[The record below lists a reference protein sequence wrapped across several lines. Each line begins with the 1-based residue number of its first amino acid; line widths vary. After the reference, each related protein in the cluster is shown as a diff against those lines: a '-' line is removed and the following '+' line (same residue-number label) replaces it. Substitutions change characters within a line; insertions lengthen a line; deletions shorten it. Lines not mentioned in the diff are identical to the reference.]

1 MANEILTD
9 VGSGYFATWSSNVQV
24 FPTAYRDARSE
35 DIPLDVESRLTTEYN
50 FTQSIIGPNLNT
62 YIKNWA
68 AFNST
73 NPDDTPI
80 LELFISGYHFRIKG
94 INKSALETNLGSSAN
109 IYAYIDLGDS
119 QITTGQNTPILK
131 NWYTKKAGVLDTEVI
146 AGTSY
151 FCGLVF
157 STNTPSSSDPENHW
171 IQLTDENGNINSLA
185 YYPIKVTK
193 NSGLILNDINNNTA
207 SGKLALAEGY
217 HTSASGNHS
226 HAEGGAAKAE
236 QGEIQLYTS
245 ANGDY
250 SHAEGYATTASKTAS
265 HAEGL
270 RTTASGQSTHAEG
283 TGTTASGIASHAE
296 GSGNGMDKG
305 IASGDYSHSEGWLTT
320 ASETASHAEG
330 YLTVAS
336 GSYSHAEGAYTN
348 ASSKSSHAEGDYTEA
363 SGDDYVVYSG
373 GVHYARHAEG
383 IWTSALAVG
392 AHAEGIQTTAS
403 GQFSHAEGEY
413 TKASDDRSHA
423 EGYSTRALGEE
434 SHAEG
439 INTTASKQAAHAE
452 GSNTI
457 ASGIASHAE
466 GSSTNASGEAA
477 HAEGCY
483 TTASGWYAHAEGY
496 HTKAIRKSQ
505 HVFGEYN
512 ILDTTGSNISA
523 KGQYIEIVGKGESD
537 SNRSNARTL
546 DWSGNETIDGEMSAK
561 TFYARSDGRLKENI
575 KPYHCE
581 KSILDLPVVEFNF
594 IGKEEKQIGCIAQDL
609 QEICPEIVKE
619 GTNGYLEI
627 NETKLVY
634 LLLDEVKKLKKEI
647 EELKK

>member
-1 MANEILTD
+1 MANAILTD
-9 VGSGYFATWSSNVQV
+9 VGRGYFATWSSNVQV

-35 DIPLDVESRLTTEYN
+35 NIPLDVESRLTTEYN

-80 LELFISGYHFRIKG
+80 LDLFISGYHFRIKG

-109 IYAYIDLGDS
+109 IYAYIDLDDS

-131 NWYTKKAGVLDTEVI
+131 NWYTLAVGVLDTEVI

-157 STNTPSSSDPENHW
+157 STNAPSSSNPEDHW

-193 NSGLILNDINNNTA
+193 DRGLLLNDINNNTA

-217 HTSASGNHS
+217 YTKATGNYS
-226 HAEGGAAKAE
+226 HAEGA
-236 QGEIQLYTS
+236 YTDAS
-245 ANGDY
+245 GDY
-250 SHAEGYATTASKTAS
+250 SHAEGYGLGGAPSAVGTYSHTEGCGNYAGNDAAHAEGLYTNASGKGAHAEGYYTKAEGDYS
-265 HAEGL
+265 HAEGAGEFVPGGTTTW
-270 RTTASGQSTHAEG
+270 TTANGKYSHAEG
-283 TGTTASGIASHAE
+283 NNTLASGESSHAE
-296 GSGNGMDKG
+296 GSGNGTNKG
-305 IASGDYSHSEGWLTT
+305 IASGNC
-320 ASETASHAEG
+320 SHAEG
-330 YLTVAS
+330 KYTIAS
-336 GSYSHAEGAYTN
+336 GHYSHAEGQNTT
-348 ASSKSSHAEGDYTEA
+348 ASGEASHAECVGNVASGDCSHAEGTD
-363 SGDDYVVYSG
+363 
-373 GVHYARHAEG
+373 
-383 IWTSALAVG
+383 
-392 AHAEGIQTTAS
+392 TTAS
-403 GQFSHAEGEY
+403 G
-413 TKASDDRSHA
+413 
-423 EGYSTRALGEE
+423 E
-434 SHAEG
+434 S
-439 INTTASKQAAHAE
+439 SHAE
-452 GSNTI
+452 GSNTL
-457 ASGIASHAE
+457 AQG
-466 GSSTNASGEAA
+466 N
-477 HAEGCY
+477 
-483 TTASGWYAHAEGY
+483 YAHAEGELAQATGNTSHAEGDNTHATGNTSHAEGY
-496 HTKAIRKSQ
+496 WTIASGAISHVEGYYAIASGTHSHAEGYYTEATRRSQ
-505 HVFGEYN
+505 HVFGECN
-512 ILDTTGSNISA
+512 ILDTTGSNGTVR
-523 KGQYIEIVGKGESD
+523 GQYIEIVGNGTTN
-537 SNRSNARTL
+537 NRSNARTL
-546 DWSGNETIDGEMSAK
+546 DWSGNETIAGEMSAQ
-561 TFYARSDGRLKENI
+561 TFYARSDSRLKENV

-619 GTNGYLEI
+619 GANGYLEI